1 MSQKTI
7 KINPAFLSLSRTRK
21 VKDDTKNKRE
31 KRIKPRTYTSPNI
44 MRKELLSKIKDY
56 QNKVEKSRE
65 SEETK
70 VNVEEFDDEFNKS
83 LGFLHNLSSKHN
95 EKKNK
100 KKEKRRTFKKVRGG
114 DIQVATELPNDL
126 RTSQAPRQAL
136 GKHLDQRLD
145 KHLSLWCRRL
155 HIMFLYLHQMCRLL
169 DQSS

>member
-7 KINPAFLSLSRTRK
+7 KINPAVLSLSRTRK

-83 LGFLHNLSSKHN
+83 LGFLHNLRKT
-95 EKKNK
+95 KKRKNLGHLK
-100 KKEKRRTFKKVRGG
+100 K
-114 DIQVATELPNDL
+114 
-126 RTSQAPRQAL
+126 
-136 GKHLDQRLD
+136 
-145 KHLSLWCRRL
+145 
-155 HIMFLYLHQMCRLL
+155 
-169 DQSS
+169 